1 MKRPQ
6 TIRRSS
12 TSLLL
17 QLLDDVKG
25 VADEVRQAIR
35 DNPAGA
41 EDVYRLSELADLIG
55 QAAVIYLDAHG
66 MLDDEDDGDA
76 TPVGDRPAL
85 TEQSQSPQH

>member
-25 VADEVRQAIR
+25 VADEVQRAIR
-35 DNPAGA
+35 DNPAGT
-41 EDVYRLSELADLIG
+41 EDVYRLSELTDLIG
-55 QAAVIYLDAHG
+55 QAAVIYLEAHG
-66 MLDDEDDGDA
+66 MLDDADD
-76 TPVGDRPAL
+76 TTTQVGDQPPSI
-85 TEQSQSPQH
+85 EQQPGLQH